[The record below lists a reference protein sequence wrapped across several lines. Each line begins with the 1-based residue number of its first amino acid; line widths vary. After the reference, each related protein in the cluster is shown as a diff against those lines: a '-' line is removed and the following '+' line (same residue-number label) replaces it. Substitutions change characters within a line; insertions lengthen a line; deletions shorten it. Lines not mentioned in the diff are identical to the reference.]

1 VALPQ
6 TDYRIIMQTHTRFY
20 LHSKSY
26 GDGTR
31 PIYME
36 VRWAKHDAAVEGDP
50 CAVRLSIGHTCRPN
64 LWKKQRVQGTTGSPA
79 NNAIKA
85 LDALAGS
92 TIDQAAARGEKVT
105 AAQMRQVLGDYLKYR
120 DEAPP
125 EPTPEPEPEAEPALT
140 LAQVVAHWQKQMR
153 GQRSD
158 KYLKLMNPVV
168 TYWEQLRP
176 GVRLEE
182 MMPDRKTGRSE
193 LVEQWISFLLLDVPR
208 RGAPGEFG
216 LDNNTVGSYIKRLRT
231 IIQFSGLP
239 YAWLKDELTYEIDIE
254 PLEFEEVLQ
263 LAEAEMP
270 RLQLERARD
279 CFVFN
284 CFTGPRY
291 GNLAALRPSD
301 VRVVRGQPVLE
312 YTQFKGRK
320 KTKVKVALDPL
331 AYEIWQRYNGELP
344 VQSNTQMNDLIKE
357 AAQVAGL
364 NRQISEVRN
373 YGGKQHTRRGPIH
386 EFITCHLA
394 RHTFATLLLDGDAS
408 IVEVQDGLGHSS
420 LQSTRRYAKAREKQ
434 RHAST
439 IGAFDKLRK
448 AA

>member
-1 VALPQ
+1 
-6 TDYRIIMQTHTRFY
+6 MQVHTYFY
-20 LHSKSY
+20 LHTKAFS
-26 GDGTR
+26 DGTR
-31 PIYME
+31 TIYVR
-36 VRWAKHDAAVEGDP
+36 VRWAKHAAAKLGDDP
-50 CAVRLSIGHTCRPN
+50 MVRLSTGHTCLPAR
-64 LWKKQRVQGTTGSPA
+64 WKKQRVQGVTGSPA
-79 NNAIKA
+79 NTLIKA
-85 LDALAGS
+85 LDALAS
-92 TIDQAAARGEKVT
+92 TTLDNAAARGEHVA
-105 AAQMRQVLGDYLKYR
+105 AAQLRQVLSDYIKYR
-120 DEAPP
+120 EQEPP
-125 EPTPEPEPEAEPALT
+125 APEPEPEAEHEPAPT
-140 LAQVVAHWQKQMR
+140 LAQAVAHWQKQMR

-158 KYLKLMNPVV
+158 TYLRLMNPVV
-168 TYWEQLRP
+168 TYWEELHP

-182 MMPDRKTGRSE
+182 MLPDAKTGRSE

-208 RGAPGEFG
+208 RGSPGEFG

-231 IIQFSGLP
+231 ILQFAGLP

-301 VRVVRGQPVLE
+301 VRVIKGQPILE

-331 AYEIWQRYNGELP
+331 AHEIWKRYNGELP
-344 VQSNTQMNDLIKE
+344 VQSNTQMNDNIKE
-357 AAQVAGL
+357 AARVAGL

-373 YGGKQHTRRGPIH
+373 YGGKQQTRRGPIH

-439 IGAFDKLRK
+439 LGAFDKLRGK
-448 AA
+448 